1 MAEPRRDENDEPE
14 ESLADLL
21 AEVRRIDVLSR
32 RLVTSMMAG
41 GYSSV
46 FRGAGIEFDEVR
58 EYADGDDPRS
68 VDWNVTARSG
78 RTDRP
83 FVKKFTD
90 EREQTVLF
98 LLDLSASMDGGF
110 SAWSARGT
118 AARVVGCLA
127 FSAIRNDDKTGL
139 IAFGR
144 EIERHVRADKGA
156 GHVLRII
163 RDALALRATKPG
175 SGLASAL
182 EFTSRAERRRAVVF
196 VVSDFLADGWEDA
209 LGVLARRHDV
219 VAVRIA
225 VPEMGVSATDAP
237 GVRAPGLAASAA
249 GLVRVR
255 DPETGREA
263 VVDWRDAATQT
274 AFARRTSAWRA
285 HCDDAFRRARVD
297 VMDVAVPRDADPNAI
312 AGPILRLFRMRAQRG
327 AKR

>member
-1 MAEPRRDENDEPE
+1 MLEPRRDDDSAGPE

-127 FSAIRNDDKTGL
+127 FSAIRNDDKAGL

-144 EIERHVRADKGA
+144 DIERHVRAEKGA

-175 SGLASAL
+175 SGLAAAL

-225 VPEMGVSATDAP
+225 VAEMDASEF
-237 GVRAPGLAASAA
+237 AAARA

-255 DPETGREA
+255 DPETGREMLTDFA
-263 VVDWRDAATQT
+263 DAATRT
-274 AFARRTSAWRA
+274 EFARRTAAWRE
-285 HCDDAFRRARVD
+285 HCDAAFRRARVD
-297 VMDVAVPRDADPNAI
+297 VMDVAVPREADPNAI
-312 AGPILRLFRMRAQRG
+312 AGPILRLFRMRARRG

>member
-14 ESLADLL
+14 ESLAELL

-144 EIERHVRADKGA
+144 DIERHVRADKGA

-219 VAVRIA
+219 VAVRLL
-225 VPEMGVSATDAP
+225 VPE
-237 GVRAPGLAASAA
+237 LAAPVA

-263 VVDWRDAATQT
+263 VADWRDAATRT
-274 AFARRTSAWRA
+274 AYERRTSAWRA

-297 VMDVAVPRDADPNAI
+297 VMDVAVPREADPNAI

>member
-1 MAEPRRDENDEPE
+1 MAEPRRDDDSTEPE

-139 IAFGR
+139 IAFGAD
-144 EIERHVRADKGA
+144 IERHVRADKGA

-175 SGLASAL
+175 SGLAAAL

-196 VVSDFLADGWEDA
+196 VVSDFLADGWEEA

-219 VAVRIA
+219 VAVRLLVA
-225 VPEMGVSATDAP
+225 E
-237 GVRAPGLAASAA
+237 LAAPAA

-255 DPETGREA
+255 DPESGREA
-263 VVDWRDAATQT
+263 IADWSDAATRA
-274 AFARRTSAWRA
+274 AFERRTTAWRT
-285 HCDDAFRRARVD
+285 HCDEAFRRARVD
-297 VMDVAVPRDADPNAI
+297 VMDVAVPREADPNAI
-312 AGPILRLFRMRAQRG
+312 AAPILRLFRMRAQRG